1 MSYSTAFSQAVSI
14 MLYVSVKIK
23 DEHFEYLSTKRIAE
37 SLNIPVPTATKV
49 IRKLNA
55 AGLLDSKIGIDGGM
69 SLTRDIKDITLYDVF
84 IAVEQGKP
92 LFRVHT
98 NYNISGG
105 VVENAKQR
113 LLNAIDMTEE
123 NMCKSLKSIT
133 LMDLL

>member
-49 IRKLNA
+49 IRRLNA

-69 SLTRDIKDITLYDVF
+69 SLTKNIKDITLYDVF

-98 NYNISGG
+98 NYNISGE

-113 LLNAIDMTEE
+113 LLSAIDKTEE
-123 NMCKSLKSIT
+123 NMRKSLESIT

>member
-14 MLYVSVKIK
+14 MLYVYVKIK

-37 SLNIPVPTATKV
+37 SLNIPAPTATKV

-55 AGLLDSKIGIDGGM
+55 AGLLNSKIGNEGGM
-69 SLTRDIKDITLYDVF
+69 SLTRSIKDITLYDVF
-84 IAVEQGKP
+84 MAVEQGKP

-98 NYNISGG
+98 NYNISGEN
-105 VVENAKQR
+105 VENAKGK
-113 LLNAIDMTEE
+113 LLNAIEATEE
-123 NMCKSLKSIT
+123 TMCKSLKRIT

>member
-69 SLTRDIKDITLYDVF
+69 SLTRNIKDITLYDVF

-98 NYNISGG
+98 NYNISGE

-113 LLNAIDMTEE
+113 LLNAIDMTEK

>member
-49 IRKLNA
+49 IRRLNA
-55 AGLLDSKIGIDGGM
+55 AGLLDSKIGIDGGI
-69 SLTRDIKDITLYDVF
+69 SLTKNIKDITLYDVF

-98 NYNISGG
+98 NYNISGE

-113 LLNAIDMTEE
+113 LLSAIGKTEE
-123 NMCKSLKSIT
+123 NMRKSLESIT

>member
-14 MLYVSVKIK
+14 MLYVHVKIK

-37 SLNIPVPTATKV
+37 SLNIPAPTATKV

-55 AGLLDSKIGIDGGM
+55 AGLLNSKIGNDGGM
-69 SLTRDIKDITLYDVF
+69 SLTRDIKDITLFDVF
-84 IAVEQGKP
+84 TAVEQGKP

-98 NYNISGG
+98 NYNISGEI
-105 VVENAKQR
+105 VENAKGK
-113 LLNAIDMTEE
+113 LLNAIKVAEE
-123 NMCKSLKSIT
+123 TMCKSLKSTT